1 MARSVLLLFVGA
13 LAGGAAI
20 DIFYRPAGMENPVA
34 LGVTTGAVPQPI
46 AEAAAPDSIAAGDP
60 RADNP
65 TSPTAVRVAAYLRA
79 LRATDVFDLE
89 TMIDFA
95 AARPRSR
102 ARDLELKALLG
113 RLAELDPQ
121 RAVDFAQSA
130 YLETSLL
137 VQAFEA
143 LARTDADAAI
153 VEVASVT
160 PPARQRKIALAV
172 LKLIGNNEQGV
183 ARLAAA
189 LPTED
194 TASFEID
201 ALLARAESNPVAA
214 LRDLIAVDRSGIQ
227 SLALSRLAEI
237 AARKD
242 PRAAL
247 AAADSIDDSNFRR
260 SFQIQLLGGW
270 AEIDPD
276 SVFAYLETAESSLLS
291 MSSSV
296 FQAVAR
302 SDPDR
307 LMAMIDRFPP
317 AARNTAKSAVMQ
329 AVAESNPI
337 DAISL
342 LDTMPAGQE
351 KERMLQ
357 RIAQS
362 YGQQNPDLALAWV
375 RSLTP
380 PSDNAMRAVLQGIV
394 RTDVD
399 RAIDI
404 MLTEFDN
411 QDSAPSTSPT
421 LGASLSFSMMFS
433 QIASSGSEVARLA
446 DRLLESDN
454 PQVSSMMSSVVTM
467 WASRDSDAAMNW
479 TLANADSLDSNVLAS
494 MAQRIAAENLDLAIN
509 ALDRLSAEQ
518 RAGWIN
524 GLASQMARQ
533 DVNQAIGFIERYR
546 GQPGYQNA
554 FATVVGEMARI
565 DPVRAAGM
573 LRNEPASSTSMS
585 AVFAISREWA
595 NRDPAAA
602 GRWAVDE
609 IGDDQ
614 MRTMAINNIASM
626 WAQRD
631 GEAAERWIFGL
642 ARGSER
648 DAAVDGYLS
657 AAAQVGQFKPSL
669 LEAYSSDEAGQRG
682 ASLVIIR
689 MGRTDPE
696 QAKRLAER
704 YISDPAIRAQT
715 QESLAGIG
723 AVGSGIFISNGDILV
738 LQ

>member
-20 DIFYRPAGMENPVA
+20 DIFYRPAGIEKPVA
-34 LGVTTGAVPQPI
+34 LGAATGAVPQPI
-46 AEAAAPDSIAAGDP
+46 AEATAPDSIAAGDP
-60 RADNP
+60 RANNS

-79 LRATDVFDLE
+79 LQATDVLDLE

-143 LARTDADAAI
+143 LASTDADAAI

-160 PPARQRKIALAV
+160 PPARQRKVALAV

-189 LPTED
+189 LPIED
-194 TASFEID
+194 TTSFEID

-642 ARGSER
+642 ASGSVR

-682 ASLVIIR
+682 ASLAIIR